1 MLKNI
6 YQYDFRML
14 RILKFICSATESHEY
29 YTYEYSQRH
38 SPTPQPPPHPPQK
51 RAYFFY
57 LIELIHNFTVYSQ
70 AFGQIDCQLWRKIN
84 YFSVS

>member
-38 SPTPQPPPHPPQK
+38 SPTP
-51 RAYFFY
+51 
-57 LIELIHNFTVYSQ
+57 
-70 AFGQIDCQLWRKIN
+70 
-84 YFSVS
+84 

>member
-6 YQYDFRML
+6 HQYDFRML

-38 SPTPQPPPHPPQK
+38 SPTPVSYTHLTLPTK
-51 RAYFFY
+51 R
-57 LIELIHNFTVYSQ
+57 IV
-70 AFGQIDCQLWRKIN
+70 
-84 YFSVS
+84 

>member
-6 YQYDFRML
+6 YDFRML
-14 RILKFICSATESHEY
+14 RILKFIRSATECHEY

-38 SPTPQPPPHPPQK
+38 SPTPQPPPPQK
-51 RAYFFY
+51 RAYFCY

-70 AFGQIDCQLWRKIN
+70 AFGQIDCQL
-84 YFSVS
+84 